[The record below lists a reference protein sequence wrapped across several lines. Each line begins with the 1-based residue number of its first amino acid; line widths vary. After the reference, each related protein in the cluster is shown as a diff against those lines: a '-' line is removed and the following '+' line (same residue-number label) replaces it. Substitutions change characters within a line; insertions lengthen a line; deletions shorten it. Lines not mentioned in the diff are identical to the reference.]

1 MSRLIWKR
9 GEDWVQYDPP
19 RHHPQYEEWIKH
31 KQKLEEKQNGKRK
44 ETDG

>member
-9 GEDWVQYDPP
+9 GEAWVQYDPP

-31 KQKLEEKQNGKRK
+31 KQKQEEKQGGKGK
-44 ETDG
+44 ETDC

>member
-19 RHHPQYEEWIKH
+19 RYHPQYEEWIKH
-31 KQKLEEKQNGKRK
+31 KQKQEEKQNGKRK